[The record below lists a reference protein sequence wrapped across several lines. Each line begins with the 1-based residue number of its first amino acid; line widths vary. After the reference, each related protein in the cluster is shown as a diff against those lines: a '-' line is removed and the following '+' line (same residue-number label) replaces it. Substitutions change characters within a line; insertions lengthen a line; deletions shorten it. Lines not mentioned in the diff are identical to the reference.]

1 MWDHWFMGN
10 RWKMRSMGAR
20 RGCDGW
26 RAKGSRAV
34 CLQLAGG
41 GVPVGGSEPGAEG
54 RMRVYQMTKVRRA
67 SREGCIG
74 RMGLSQALG

>member
-41 GVPVGGSEPGAEG
+41 G
-54 RMRVYQMTKVRRA
+54 
-67 SREGCIG
+67 GC
-74 RMGLSQALG
+74 QLGDPNQVLKGE